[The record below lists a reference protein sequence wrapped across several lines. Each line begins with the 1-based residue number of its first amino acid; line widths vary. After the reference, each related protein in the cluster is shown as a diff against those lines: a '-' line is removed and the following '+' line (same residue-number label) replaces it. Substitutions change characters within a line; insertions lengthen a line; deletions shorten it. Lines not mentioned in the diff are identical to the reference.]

1 MSTGLDQGSIRED
14 TPSKVGRQTDQATQ
28 ILGRH
33 SGPS

>member
-14 TPSKVGRQTDQATQ
+14 TPSEVGGQTDQATQ

-33 SGPS
+33 SNSS